1 MDQMRVQALRQIKD
15 KHSQVYKALK
25 PNWKIYHKADPDA
38 KTKHYRFGINES
50 LTDQEL
56 IDIGITPFLNLH
68 NAYET
73 YIDIH
78 DALLNSQTERLSN
91 LIKTYRSCGEPMDI
105 AIATLR
111 KNLKRVLNASQTRL
125 SNGPL
130 EGINRKIKA
139 LKRSCYG
146 FANQERMFERIYQLI
161 RARRLPPESQAQGA
175 VQHDAT

>member
-1 MDQMRVQALRQIKD
+1 MTFDYQVLFYIIIKIQSNRVYPIGLFWSI
-15 KHSQVYKALK
+15 
-25 PNWKIYHKADPDA
+25 
-38 KTKHYRFGINES
+38 IN
-50 LTDQEL
+50 
-56 IDIGITPFLNLH
+56 GFLNQGLV
-68 NAYET
+68 
-73 YIDIH
+73 
-78 DALLNSQTERLSN
+78 LLEWKYFPTPKILDPERLSN

-111 KNLKRVLNASQTRL
+111 KNLRGVLNASQTKL

-161 RARRLPPESQAQGA
+161 AQKSQCTTPRGGVCPKTVLQSIIAA
-175 VQHDAT
+175 I

>member
-1 MDQMRVQALRQIKD
+1 MSLFYLTNLLHLNCKSVIK
-15 KHSQVYKALK
+15 KGLVLLE
-25 PNWKIYHKADPDA
+25 WKYFP
-38 KTKHYRFGINES
+38 
-50 LTDQEL
+50 
-56 IDIGITPFLNLH
+56 TPKILGP
-68 NAYET
+68 
-73 YIDIH
+73 
-78 DALLNSQTERLSN
+78 ERLSN

-111 KNLKRVLNASQTRL
+111 KNLRGVLNASQTKL

-161 RARRLPPESQAQGA
+161 A
-175 VQHDAT
+175 